1 MQRCCVDPHDAEFG
15 SVLEAARDGAEWA
28 WAQIYRDH
36 AGPVTGYLRNRG
48 AREPEDL
55 TSEAFLRVA
64 RTIHTFSGD
73 AGSFRSWVFVI
84 AHRLLIDERRYHGRR
99 PDLTEFDDLA
109 AKKASGDIEDEAM
122 EQLVTAEIF
131 ETFRALTEAQRDVLA
146 LRIVAGLTLEQTAQV
161 LGKRTGAVKAL
172 QHRALET
179 LKRVLDEENV
189 TL

>member
-1 MQRCCVDPHDAEFG
+1 
-15 SVLEAARDGAEWA
+15 
-28 WAQIYRDH
+28 
-36 AGPVTGYLRNRG
+36 
-48 AREPEDL
+48 
-55 TSEAFLRVA
+55 
-64 RTIHTFSGD
+64 
-73 AGSFRSWVFVI
+73 
-84 AHRLLIDERRYHGRR
+84 
-99 PDLTEFDDLA
+99 
-109 AKKASGDIEDEAM
+109 M

-146 LRIVAGLTLEQTAQV
+146 LRIVAGLSLEQTAQV